1 MERVVLFS
9 SQEALPERAA
19 VLAAQGIP
27 DGREVPRRIEALLG
41 KALDLFQE
49 HATPVALLQE
59 TGKRE
64 FSRVYRG
71 EGDND
76 PDDPLAGVYPDAS
89 ALALFALTVGG
100 GLCRKINDLFDA
112 NEFAL
117 GSMLDSVASEGAEK
131 VSRIVER
138 RFERSLVGRGVR
150 PDLAKTLGY
159 SPGYCGWHITGQR
172 ALFRALHPEEIG
184 VTLGESCLMEPIKSI
199 SGVLVAG
206 PSAIHD
212 FPDTYSFCRNC
223 RDHPCRKRIE
233 QLLNG

>member
-1 MERVVLFS
+1 VVLFS
-9 SQEALPERAA
+9 SQEAQPARAA

-27 DGREVPRRIEALLG
+27 EGRDVPERIGALLD
-41 KALDLFQE
+41 KALLLFRE
-49 HATPVALLQE
+49 FATPVALLQE
-59 TGKRE
+59 IGKKD
-64 FSRVYRG
+64 FAQVYQG
-71 EGDND
+71 DGDND
-76 PDDPLAGVYPDAS
+76 PDDPLPGVFPEAS
-89 ALALFALTVGG
+89 SLALFALTMGG
-100 GLCRKINDLFDA
+100 GLCHKINDLFDA

-131 VSRIVER
+131 VSKLVER
-138 RFERSLVGRGVR
+138 RFEASLVGRGVR

-172 ALFRALHPEEIG
+172 ALFRALRPEEIG
-184 VTLGESCLMEPIKSI
+184 ITLGESCLMEPIKSI

-212 FPDTYSFCRNC
+212 FPDTFTFCRNC